1 MSELEIADLAT
12 RVKDGETRAL
22 AKAISVVE
30 NDAPGSREL
39 VRLLYPA
46 TGRAHVVALT
56 GPPGVGKSTLISAL
70 IGQVRR
76 AGSTVGVIAV
86 DPSSPFTQGALLGDR
101 IRLSKHLG
109 DPEVF
114 VRSMATR
121 GHPGGLAEAALEAV
135 LVLDAAGKD
144 FVFVETVGVGQNEI
158 GVTQIADTIVLALTP
173 GSGDSVQALKA
184 GLMEIP
190 DVIAINRLDH
200 PLAQTMRTEL
210 RGVLALGP
218 DAAPPIVLTEAIR
231 GDGAEELWAAIASH
245 REALASGG
253 LLEDRRR
260 DRIAAEVLSV
270 ASARARRH
278 LENALADDPKL
289 RDLLGRVRDRTLDPL
304 TAVHEILREVLH
316 VEEDDPDPR

>member
-1 MSELEIADLAT
+1 
-12 RVKDGETRAL
+12 
-22 AKAISVVE
+22 
-30 NDAPGSREL
+30 
-39 VRLLYPA
+39 
-46 TGRAHVVALT
+46 
-56 GPPGVGKSTLISAL
+56 
-70 IGQVRR
+70 
-76 AGSTVGVIAV
+76 
-86 DPSSPFTQGALLGDR
+86 
-101 IRLSKHLG
+101 
-109 DPEVF
+109 
-114 VRSMATR
+114 MATR

-144 FVFVETVGVGQNEI
+144 VVFVETVGVGQNEI
-158 GVTQIADTIVLALTP
+158 GVTQVADTIVLALTP

-200 PLAQTMRTEL
+200 PLAHTMRAEL

-218 DAAPPIVLTEAIR
+218 DPAPPIVLTEAIR
-231 GDGAEELWAAIASH
+231 GDGADELWAAIASH

-253 LLEDRRR
+253 LLEERRR

-289 RDLLGRVRDRTLDPL
+289 RALLGRVRDRTLDPL